1 MYKEMI
7 NKHTIFN
14 KDFLLVAIGQIISLF
29 GNQILRY
36 ALPLYLLNQTGSSA
50 LFGTILACSFIPT
63 LLLFPIGGIL
73 ADRVNKRNI
82 MVILDFS
89 TAALITIFYLLSGK
103 MDVVPLM
110 TVTMMILYGIQ
121 GAYQPAV
128 QASVPSL
135 VDTEHIMQGNSVI
148 DLISSLAN
156 MIGPVIGGILFSIVG
171 LIPILYVSI
180 GCFLAS
186 AIMEIF
192 IHIPFEKKKT
202 NGSMFATGF
211 NDLKESFGFMF
222 KEQPVL
228 WKVSLAFSSV
238 NLLLTSL
245 IMVGIPVII
254 TQHLGFAPDTA
265 NRLYGYAQGA
275 IAAGSILGGLLAG
288 VFSKKLKLKASP
300 FILAGCA
307 LSILLG
313 GFAQQVLK
321 GSIAVYIVLVIGCS
335 LLLVMTT
342 LFSIQVLTCLQILTP
357 INLTGKVLSCVL
369 CICMCTNPLGQF
381 MYGIVF
387 EHTGSSTYVPFYAA
401 GLVML
406 VICFFTRRIFYR
418 IDQLM
423 AEH

>member
-103 MDVVPLM
+103 MGIVPLM

-171 LIPILYVSI
+171 LIPILYMSI

-202 NGSMFATGF
+202 TGSMFATGF

-406 VICFFTRRIFYR
+406 VICFFTRRIFYG

-423 AEH
+423 EEH